1 MKKYLSLII
10 VLFSFL
16 FTFSQVE
23 KYPVFDACQSVT
35 VEELPECFY
44 QQVNKSFTD
53 NFKVP
58 QKIIDESFKGNVTV
72 VFIVD
77 NKGVFNVLYVNSPYP
92 ELKEEII
99 SVFNKFPAVKPSL
112 YNNISTEM
120 QFVMPINFPYGQ
132 SSLAV
137 SSKSIS
143 KTSID
148 SYQVNDTEE
157 LSYSTDASE
166 FLEDSSIL
174 NVPFTVNDYSKLG
187 YYYNTSQNSH
197 TAVKP
202 YIYSDVSTK
211 VNLTQL
217 KKELLFNKKG
227 WWGRKFWNEH
237 MIQIKGDDFWFTID
251 PAADIQLGKVNDAD
265 FKYTYNNT
273 RAVIANG
280 GIGKNFNFSATVLE
294 SQGRFA
300 NYFNNYAESI
310 KPDGGNPAIIPSR
323 GIAKQFREDAYDY
336 PVTEGYLSYSP
347 NKTFNFQF
355 GHGKNFIGDG
365 YRSLFLS
372 DVSSPYP
379 YLKVN
384 TTFWKL
390 KYTNLWMWTQDVRR
404 EATVNG
410 AYAQKYVA
418 IHYLS
423 LNLTKKL
430 NIGLFEAAMW
440 DKSNNRGLDVNFLNP
455 IILLTNIE
463 FETGSRS
470 GNTMLG
476 LSAKYKVNSSINLY
490 SQLIVDDFRVGEINS
505 GNGYWSN
512 KFGIQLGAN
521 YYNAFKIENLHL
533 QAEYNAINPYTY
545 SHDELLLNYSHN
557 NQPMAHLWGAN
568 FRELI
573 GIARYTKDRWFG
585 NAKFVLGKKGFDF
598 NTATNKKS
606 YGGDVLKDN
615 DDRAADYGNKIGQG
629 NTAKIFIGDLQL
641 GYLIN
646 PATNLKIFGGITYRN
661 FNPTAP
667 TNTFNKTN
675 TTWIN
680 FGFRTDL
687 FNWYFDF

>member
-1 MKKYLSLII
+1 MKKYLALLTSLLIFQI
-10 VLFSFL
+10 SNA
-16 FTFSQVE
+16 QVE
-23 KYPVFDACQSVT
+23 KFPVFNNCKSVA
-35 VEELPECFY
+35 VEDLETCFY
-44 QQVNKSFTD
+44 EQVNKSFLST
-53 NFKVP
+53 FKIP
-58 QKIIDESFKGNVTV
+58 QKLVDESFNGNVTIT
-72 VFIVD
+72 FIV
-77 NKGVFNVLYVNSPYP
+77 NTSGQFKVLYVNSPYP
-92 ELKEEII
+92 ELKAEVTR
-99 SVFNKFPAVKPSL
+99 VFDSFPVITPST
-112 YNNISTEM
+112 YNNLNTEM
-120 QFVMPINFPYGQ
+120 QFVMPLNFPLGA
-132 SSLAV
+132 SEITDTKK
-137 SSKSIS
+137 SKQLYLDQ
-143 KTSID
+143 KYEVKNQEGLKYT
-148 SYQVNDTEE
+148 
-157 LSYSTDASE
+157 TDNKE
-166 FLEDSSIL
+166 FLEHQSQL
-174 NVPFTVNDYSKLG
+174 NIPFTSQDYSTLSF
-187 YYYNTSQNSH
+187 YYHNAENAHSS
-197 TAVKP
+197 VKP
-202 YIYSDVSTK
+202 FIYSETTK
-211 VNLTQL
+211 FVNLNQQ
-217 KKELLFNKKG
+217 KKELLKEKKG

-237 MIQIKGDDFWFTID
+237 MVQIKGDDYWLTLD
-251 PAADIQLGKVNDAD
+251 PAADLQLGKVNDAD
-265 FKYTYNNT
+265 FNYTYNNT

-280 GIGKNFNFSATVLE
+280 GIGKNFNFSATVYE

-300 NYFNNYAESI
+300 NYFNEYAESI
-310 KPDGGNPAIIPSR
+310 KPDGGNPAIIPAR
-323 GIAKQFREDAYDY
+323 GIAKPFKEDGYDY
-336 PVTEGYLSYSP
+336 PVTEGYLSYTP
-347 NKTFNFQF
+347 NKTFNIQF

-372 DVSSPYP
+372 DISSPYP

-423 LNLTKKL
+423 LNLSKKL
-430 NIGLFEAAMW
+430 NVGLFEAAIW
-440 DKSNNRGLDVNFLNP
+440 DKSNNRSLDVNFLNP

-476 LSAKYKVNSSINLY
+476 LSAKYKLNSSINLY
-490 SQLIVDDFRVGEINS
+490 SQLIIDDFKVGEIAN

-521 YYNAFKIENLHL
+521 YFNAFNINNLHL

-573 GIARYTKDRWFG
+573 GIARYSKERWFA
-585 NAKFVLGKKGFDF
+585 NAKVVMGKKGFDF
-598 NTATNKKS
+598 NTTADKKS
-606 YGGDVLKDN
+606 YGSDVLKDN

-629 NTAKIFIGDLQL
+629 NTAKIFISDLQL

-646 PATNLKIFGGITYRN
+646 PATNLKVFGGITYRN
-661 FNPTAP
+661 FNPTTP
-667 TNTFNKTN
+667 TNTFDKTN
-675 TTWIN
+675 TTWFN